1 MKATIVGFTG
11 LVLLFC
17 METPTGAATRAELW
31 KQTAEAVQKGLP
43 RSATNLLV
51 SIQEQ
56 ALAARA
62 YGEAAKAVAQRIAL
76 EANME
81 GGSPAGKFTRL
92 GAEIGRLPREV
103 RPLLTTLEAHW
114 YWQYFLENKWQFMN
128 RTATDA
134 PPGTNFSTW
143 DLPRL
148 FAEIGRRFD
157 LALAGADALK
167 RTPVGQFGEFLAP
180 GTGSDAVRP
189 TLYDFIAH
197 EALDFYSSGEQAAA
211 RPEDDVE
218 LAADAPAMGVVPLF
232 GDAEEFV
239 AGKIAKAPSRAV
251 ERALVLYRELI
262 AFHLGD
268 KDPTALLD
276 VDLAR
281 LRWARDT
288 AAGEG
293 KDGLYQKALERFSRR
308 WAAMPASARA
318 LYERAFLEDA
328 AGRKVEARRLALE
341 GMGAHPASIGGRLCQ
356 RLAAEIE
363 ARSAQIS
370 TEHVWNGPW
379 PRIEVR
385 YRNVTRVYF
394 RAVTYDWV
402 VFLDKNRAC
411 SESLN
416 AGMRQEILHRSVV
429 KEWSAALPPTLDFK
443 ERVEALPAPREL
455 KPGFYFILASHD
467 PAFSDKDNVVSYAD
481 VWVSDLALVARTRG
495 SRVDG
500 FVLEAGSGEPV
511 AGAEVMGWSFDQHGE
526 RQPQRRTV
534 TDANGWF
541 EVKAGP
547 GRRGVLLRARH
558 QGREIGSRRELW
570 PGPAESGEEAK
581 PQELTLFFTDRALYR
596 PGQMIQY
603 KGISLRVNTAKDN
616 YKVIEDRDVTVMF
629 ADANG
634 NEIARARHR
643 TSRYGSFHGS
653 FIAPRDR
660 LAGSMTIHVEKGPE
674 GSTEVQVEEYKRPKF
689 VVSLDAPAA
698 APKLSETVRVR
709 GLAASYTGAPV
720 DGARA
725 RYRIT
730 RQPRWPSWWRW
741 WGPRREETQE
751 IAHGTAPTGVDGS
764 FVIEFVARPDLSI
777 PAAQEPAFAFEVH
790 VDVTDSAGE
799 TRSADRDVRVGYT
812 AMTAAMEAGEWQ
824 TAAKPVGIEIHTATL
839 DDQPQAA
846 RGTIR
851 VLALQPPLAV
861 VRGPLAQTEYQPRP
875 ELAQP
880 DLSNPENW
888 PEGPQAAE
896 RVFETGADGKTRLEA
911 PLGPGFWRV
920 LLESKD
926 VFGKR
931 VTARLTVRVLQ
942 PEAVAPGLKIPYLLA
957 APSWE
962 AQPGQEFFALWGTG
976 YDAGRAF
983 VEIEQRGKMIRRF
996 WTRLG
1001 RTQQEIR
1008 MAVSEAGRGGFTIHV
1023 TQVRENRAYLESRR
1037 VEAPWREQKLDLRW
1051 EHFTSKL
1058 TPGAPETWTLAIKA
1072 RKGGTNAPE
1081 AAVAEVVASLYD
1093 ASLDAFDPH
1102 EWPDWFSLYRKDHS
1116 DLMAHFENTTLAFQQ
1131 MAGEWARTNI
1141 NILELYRRF
1150 PDELVAIRNSWGG
1163 PSPIGL
1169 ARAARR
1175 MYSTVMNAA
1184 RPASE
1189 MMVVAEMPPPSKLDD
1204 AIAPEPKAAAPKAD
1218 APAPAVRKNLR
1229 ETAFFFPT
1237 LLSDS
1242 NGVVR
1247 IQFTSPEALTKWRFL
1262 GFAHDRAM
1270 RSGLLEAT
1278 AVTSKELMVQPNPP
1292 RFLREGDAVEFT
1304 VKVINT
1310 SGAAQR
1316 GRVELRFSDAAT
1328 AAAMDAALGNT
1339 PPETA
1344 FEIPARESRTYSW
1357 RLTIPDGC
1365 GFLVWKAVAATDA
1378 FSDGE
1383 GGALPV
1389 LSKRVLVTESLAL
1402 SIRGPAEKRYD
1413 FAKLRQSG
1421 GPGGPR
1427 HENLVMQITPRPAW
1441 CAVMALP
1448 YLMEFPHECAEQ
1460 EFNRLYANALARHIA
1475 LSDPAVRQVFN
1486 QWRNTPA
1493 LASPLEKNDDLKA
1506 VALEETPW
1514 LRQARNESQAR
1525 RNIGVLFDDA
1535 RLNGETAR
1543 LLLKVAE
1550 AQLPDGAWSWFPGGR
1565 ADDYMTLYIT
1575 TGFGR
1580 LRHLGVKIDVNPA
1593 LRALERMDSWMAARH
1608 AEILKNPKPEK
1619 HVLFPMECLYLYC
1632 RSFFLAD
1639 RPVSPERQAAAAFFL
1654 KQGRAFWLE
1663 TGSRQSQAH
1672 LALAFK
1678 RWAGPENTAAAAGIM
1693 RSLKERALVDPEA
1706 GMFWRDAE
1714 ENYAWHRA
1722 PVETQ
1727 ALMIEAFDEVASDAR
1742 AVQDCQVWLLRQ
1754 KQTQD
1759 WKTTKAT
1766 ADAVYALLLRG
1777 SSLLSGPGVVEV
1789 QMGGQVVTLPPG
1801 GAEAGTGYYE
1811 RRFAPAEIRPEL
1823 GLVTVKKTDPGI
1835 AWGGV
1840 HWQYLEDIS
1849 KVTAHDKTPLSVRK
1863 TFYVKQN
1870 TAKGPV
1876 LSAVA
1881 GPLAVGDELVARIE
1895 LRADRDM
1902 EYVHLKDQRGSGV
1915 EPVNVLS
1922 GWRWQDGLGYYETT
1936 RDTASHFFISW
1947 LPRGV
1952 YVLEYSMRVQ
1962 LRGAYTGGMAS
1973 VECMYA
1979 PEFNSHSASPGLLV
1993 R

>member
-1 MKATIVGFTG
+1 M
-11 LVLLFC
+11 
-17 METPTGAATRAELW
+17 
-31 KQTAEAVQKGLP
+31 
-43 RSATNLLV
+43 
-51 SIQEQ
+51 
-56 ALAARA
+56 
-62 YGEAAKAVAQRIAL
+62 
-76 EANME
+76 
-81 GGSPAGKFTRL
+81 
-92 GAEIGRLPREV
+92 
-103 RPLLTTLEAHW
+103 
-114 YWQYFLENKWQFMN
+114 
-128 RTATDA
+128 
-134 PPGTNFSTW
+134 
-143 DLPRL
+143 
-148 FAEIGRRFD
+148 
-157 LALAGADALK
+157 
-167 RTPVGQFGEFLAP
+167 
-180 GTGSDAVRP
+180 
-189 TLYDFIAH
+189 
-197 EALDFYSSGEQAAA
+197 
-211 RPEDDVE
+211 
-218 LAADAPAMGVVPLF
+218 
-232 GDAEEFV
+232 
-239 AGKIAKAPSRAV
+239 
-251 ERALVLYRELI
+251 
-262 AFHLGD
+262 
-268 KDPTALLD
+268 
-276 VDLAR
+276 
-281 LRWARDT
+281 
-288 AAGEG
+288 
-293 KDGLYQKALERFSRR
+293 
-308 WAAMPASARA
+308 
-318 LYERAFLEDA
+318 
-328 AGRKVEARRLALE
+328 
-341 GMGAHPASIGGRLCQ
+341 
-356 RLAAEIE
+356 
-363 ARSAQIS
+363 
-370 TEHVWNGPW
+370 
-379 PRIEVR
+379 
-385 YRNVTRVYF
+385 
-394 RAVTYDWV
+394 
-402 VFLDKNRAC
+402 
-411 SESLN
+411 
-416 AGMRQEILHRSVV
+416 
-429 KEWSAALPPTLDFK
+429 
-443 ERVEALPAPREL
+443 
-455 KPGFYFILASHD
+455 
-467 PAFSDKDNVVSYAD
+467 
-481 VWVSDLALVARTRG
+481 
-495 SRVDG
+495 
-500 FVLEAGSGEPV
+500 
-511 AGAEVMGWSFDQHGE
+511 
-526 RQPQRRTV
+526 
-534 TDANGWF
+534 
-541 EVKAGP
+541 
-547 GRRGVLLRARH
+547 
-558 QGREIGSRRELW
+558 
-570 PGPAESGEEAK
+570 
-581 PQELTLFFTDRALYR
+581 
-596 PGQMIQY
+596 
-603 KGISLRVNTAKDN
+603 
-616 YKVIEDRDVTVMF
+616 IEDREVTVVF
-629 ADANG
+629 SDPNG
-634 NEIARARHR
+634 KEIAQARHR
-643 TSRYGSFHGS
+643 TSRYGSFHGV

-660 LAGSMTIHVEKGPE
+660 LAGSMMLRVPKGPE
-674 GSTEVQVEEYKRPKF
+674 GGAQVQVEEYKRPKF
-689 VVSLDAPAA
+689 VVTLDAPAA

-751 IAHGTAPTGVDGS
+751 IAHGTARTGVDGS
-764 FVIEFVARPDLSI
+764 FVMEFVARPDLSI
-777 PAAQEPAFAFEVH
+777 PAAQEPSFVFAVH

-824 TAAKPVGIEIHTATL
+824 TASKPVGIEIHTATL

-851 VLALQPPLAV
+851 VLALQPPPAV
-861 VRGPLAQTEYQPRP
+861 VRAPLAHAGYRP
-875 ELAQP
+875 GPEPGQP

-888 PEGPQAAE
+888 PEGAQAAE
-896 RVFETGADGKTRLEA
+896 RTFETGAGGKARLEV

-926 VFGKR
+926 AFGKR

-942 PEAVAPGLKIPYLLA
+942 PEAAAPGLKIPHLLA

-962 AQPGQEFFALWGTG
+962 AQPGQEFLALWGTG
-976 YDAGRAF
+976 YDTGRAF
-983 VEIEQRGKMIRRF
+983 VEIEHGRKIIQRF
-996 WTRLG
+996 WTRPG

-1008 MAVSEAGRGGFTIHV
+1008 LAVSEAARGGFTLHV

-1037 VEAPWREQKLDLRW
+1037 IDVPWREQKLDLRW

-1058 TPGAPETWTLAIKA
+1058 TPGTPESWTLAITA

-1081 AAVAEVVASLYD
+1081 AAVAEMVAALYD
-1093 ASLDAFDPH
+1093 ASLDAFHPH
-1102 EWPDWFSLYRKDHS
+1102 AWPDWFSLYREDHS
-1116 DLMAHFENTTLAFQQ
+1116 DLTAHFENTTLGFQQ
-1131 MAGEWARTNI
+1131 IAGAWARTNI
-1141 NILELYRRF
+1141 NTLERYRRF
-1150 PDELVAIRNSWGG
+1150 PDDLI
-1163 PSPIGL
+1163 
-1169 ARAARR
+1169 ARR
-1175 MYSTVMNAA
+1175 VRRGMPMMN
-1184 RPASE
+1184 S
-1189 MMVVAEMPPPSKLDD
+1189 VISGTEMPMMAMAAATPPAAAKMVMAENAMPSKMLDVYGS
-1204 AIAPEPKAAAPKAD
+1204 APKAAAPKAD

-1270 RSGLLEAT
+1270 RSGMLEAT

-1339 PPETA
+1339 APETA
-1344 FEIPARESRTYSW
+1344 FDIPARESRTYSW
-1357 RLTIPDGC
+1357 RVTIPDGC
-1365 GFLVWKAVAATDA
+1365 GFLVWKALAATDA

-1383 GGALPV
+1383 EGALPV

-1402 SIRGPAEKRYD
+1402 SIRGPAERRYD

-1421 GPGGPR
+1421 GPGGPK

-1475 LSDPAVRQVFN
+1475 LSDPAVRRVFD

-1535 RLNGETAR
+1535 RLNTETAR
-1543 LLLKVAE
+1543 LLQKVAE
-1550 AQLPDGAWSWFPGGR
+1550 AQLADGAWPWFPGGR

-1580 LRHLGVKIDVNPA
+1580 LRHLGVKIDVKPA
-1593 LRALERMDSWMAARH
+1593 LRALEHLDTWMAGRH
-1608 AEILKNPKPEK
+1608 AEVLKNPNPEK

-1706 GMFWRDAE
+1706 GMFWRDTE
-1714 ENYAWHRA
+1714 ENYAWQRA

-1727 ALMIEAFDEVASDAR
+1727 ALMIEAFDEVAGDAR
-1742 AVQDCQVWLLRQ
+1742 AVEDCQVWLLRQ

-1777 SSLLSGPGVVEV
+1777 SSLLSGPGGVEV
-1789 QMGGQVVTLPPG
+1789 QMGGQVVTPPPG

-1849 KVTAHDKTPLSVRK
+1849 KVTAHDKTPLSVPEDLLRE
-1863 TFYVKQN
+1863 TEHGQGTGSLGCGGSAGGRGRAGGADRAARGSRHGVCPSQRP
-1870 TAKGPV
+1870 ARQRGRAGQRA
-1876 LSAVA
+1876 LGLAVA
-1881 GPLAVGDELVARIE
+1881 GRPGVLRDHARHGVALLHQLAAAGRLCAGVFDAGPAARGLHGRDGVGGMHVRPRVQQPFSEPGFAR
-1895 LRADRDM
+1895 A
-1902 EYVHLKDQRGSGV
+1902 
-1915 EPVNVLS
+1915 LS
-1922 GWRWQDGLGYYETT
+1922 GAGLRSGF
-1936 RDTASHFFISW
+1936 RQKA
-1947 LPRGV
+1947 GV
-1952 YVLEYSMRVQ
+1952 
-1962 LRGAYTGGMAS
+1962 
-1973 VECMYA
+1973 
-1979 PEFNSHSASPGLLV
+1979 
-1993 R
+1993 